1 MSERRKPSTR
11 YRGEPPP
18 KRRLSTPSPPP
29 KPKAASPV
37 VRLDE
42 AIPSKLRGGQ
52 PLPTS
57 TKPPDIGL
65 PRRQF
70 QDIRES
76 GVLASS
82 LERSRHQWLI
92 EGIFERYWVKPSK
105 KRSQEFPNPSK
116 ESMIKL
122 GSCSMIVEPHVF
134 EVTLYTVKENPFT
147 FLPPVG
153 QPQIPVPLHTTPYQ
167 GSSVVTAGSVP
178 QPIASQL
185 NQTPYQLSPQHAGS
199 SSQPSLAPFHE
210 GFAQFEP
217 QGLSST
223 ITGHSGTSTRIP
235 STFVPAQS
243 PSLHRTS
250 STTTQDSNTNSD
262 PVIQMLAA
270 RAATD
275 HDLKSLMKVV
285 AQGDAS
291 PDQLKIFQKHIDEL
305 KSIIDQQINRSTTE
319 NASTGKPS
327 DADMRSSIPVY
338 NSTSDHVLSARPANT
353 QILTTHPSVGIKTEP
368 LSQYYS
374 QPSQY
379 LKAKGPVPPRQET
392 YAIAF
397 EFTAGIGDRYL
408 LPKYSILE
416 YLPGNTQVLMSFLVT
431 RKGNAAASGKYK
443 DSLYYYQPVT
453 IRFSAQS
460 PRTLEPLSRVVAPI
474 EEVQRHMSDVMKK
487 MTAAEEV
494 YLVTQLPHTHEDN
507 AAEQEVTSSNLG
519 SDVRMAVYPPP
530 DSLLPLYAARKIPLA

>member
-18 KRRLSTPSPPP
+18 KRRLSTPPPAP
-29 KPKAASPV
+29 KLKAASPV
-37 VRLDE
+37 ADLDE
-42 AIPSKLRGGQ
+42 AIPSKLKGGQ

-57 TKPPDIGL
+57 TKPPDLDL

-82 LERSRHQWLI
+82 VERSRHQWLV
-92 EGIFERYWVKPSK
+92 EGIFERYWAKPSK

-134 EVTLYTVKENPFT
+134 EVTLYTVKDTQVT

-153 QPQIPVPLHTTPYQ
+153 QPQLPVYVHTTPYQ
-167 GSSVVTAGSVP
+167 GSSVVAAGS
-178 QPIASQL
+178 ASQPAAPQL
-185 NQTPYQLSPQHAGS
+185 NNVPYQSSSQHPGY
-199 SSQPSLAPFHE
+199 SSQPSLPPFHE
-210 GFAQFEP
+210 GFSQFSP
-217 QGLSST
+217 QGLSLS
-223 ITGHSGTSTRIP
+223 IPIHSPTSTRVP
-235 STFVPAQS
+235 PASVPARS
-243 PSLHRTS
+243 PSLHGAS
-250 STTTQDSNTNSD
+250 STSTQDSNPNSD

-285 AQGDAS
+285 AQGNAS
-291 PDQLKIFQKHIDEL
+291 PDQLKVFQKHIDEL
-305 KSIIDQQINRSTTE
+305 KSIIEAQKDRSTAETT
-319 NASTGKPS
+319 STGKPS
-327 DADMRSSIPVY
+327 DAEIRPSIPMH
-338 NSTSDHVLSARPANT
+338 NSPPLTQALNAYPSA
-353 QILTTHPSVGIKTEP
+353 GIKTEP

-374 QPSQY
+374 QPPQY
-379 LKAKGPVPPRQET
+379 LKAKGPVPPRQDMC
-392 YAIAF
+392 AIAF
-397 EFTAGIGDRYL
+397 EFTAGTGDRYL
-408 LPKYSILE
+408 LPRYSILE

-431 RKGNAAASGKYK
+431 RKGNAAAGGKYK
-443 DSLYYYQPVT
+443 DTLEYYQPVT
-453 IRFSAQS
+453 IHFSAQS
-460 PRTLEPLSRVVAPI
+460 ARILEPLSRVVAPT
-474 EEVQRHMSDVMKK
+474 EEVQRHMSDIMKK

-494 YLVTQLPHTHEDN
+494 YLVTQLPQTREDSTV
-507 AAEQEVTSSNLG
+507 EQEVTSSNLA

-530 DSLLPLYAARKIPLA
+530 DSLLPLYSARKSYLA